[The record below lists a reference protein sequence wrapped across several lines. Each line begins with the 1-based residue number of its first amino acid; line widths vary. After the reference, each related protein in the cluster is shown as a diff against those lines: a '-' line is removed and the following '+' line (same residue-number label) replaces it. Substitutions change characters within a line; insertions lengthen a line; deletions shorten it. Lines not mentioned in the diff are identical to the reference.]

1 MQPSSPRIL
10 TYVDSGVL
18 IAAATGRSAVAEPAL
33 DVLTDSGRE
42 FASSRFVQLEV
53 LPKAIYFGNED
64 EAAFYRT
71 FFEEKVTRWAEP
83 IEAIV
88 EAGYREACRAGL
100 SALDALHVAA
110 AVLVGA
116 DELVTIEK
124 MEKAIHRTRSIR
136 VVSIQPASNTS

>member
-1 MQPSSPRIL
+1 MQPRPKVV

-18 IAAATGRSAVAEPAL
+18 IAAATGRSAVAQPAL
-33 DVLTDSGRE
+33 NVLTDPERE

-53 LPKAIYFGNED
+53 LPKAIYYRNED

-71 FFEEKVTRWAEP
+71 FFEEKVTRWADP
-83 IEAIV
+83 VEAIV
-88 EAGYREACRAGL
+88 ESGYHEACAAGL
-100 SALDALHVAA
+100 SALDAVHIAA

-124 MEKAIHRTRSIR
+124 AEKAIHRTRSIR
-136 VVSIQPASNTS
+136 VVTIQPPFSTS